1 MIDIIVIAVCIITRG
16 ADSWVTVAKSGRSK
30 PAWLA
35 TFLALPNGIPA
46 HDAFGRS
53 CARIDPEPF
62 QRSLLAG
69 AGHPASAP
77 GRDCD

>member
-1 MIDIIVIAVCIITRG
+1 MIAVCAVICG
-16 ADSWVTVAKSGRSK
+16 AEGWVDVAAFGRRR

-46 HDAFGRS
+46 HDTFGRS